1 MDMEMDMRSADAAQ
15 PSKEDPG
22 TPPSTPPSDPEWCG
36 EAGAQAPQAHGEAQT
51 AQTHPATSVADLRAS
66 DAGEHSDTI
75 ILLDWDDTLL
85 PSTMLTQLGY
95 RVDEKTP
102 LPADLAGDLTG
113 LAEDV
118 IRLLDT
124 CQQYGTVLLVTNAE
138 TGWVELS
145 SERFMPTV
153 ITDIRQRGIK
163 VVSAR
168 SAYDGPFPNSPVDWK
183 QVAFVSEVGQLCD
196 TAEPVNLVSIGDS
209 LNERTAAHHV
219 GGKYDSGSIK
229 TVKFVERPDIDQI
242 RRQLSLIASNLGDIA
257 THDGS
262 FDVNLVC

>member
-1 MDMEMDMRSADAAQ
+1 MTLEDMDTEQETERA
-15 PSKEDPG
+15 PSLGELA
-22 TPPSTPPSDPEWCG
+22 TPPSTPPADPDWSATDSLHAEPGGC
-36 EAGAQAPQAHGEAQT
+36 EQT
-51 AQTHPATSVADLRAS
+51 DYQGDN
-66 DAGEHSDTI
+66 DTI

-85 PSTMLTQLGY
+85 PSTMLTSLGY
-95 RVDEKTP
+95 RVDEKST
-102 LPADLAGDLTG
+102 LPTELAADLKG
-113 LAEDV
+113 LEEDV

-124 CQQYGTVLLVTNAE
+124 CQQHGTVVLVTNAE

-153 ITDIRQRGIK
+153 IEAIK
-163 VVSAR
+163 ERAIKIVSAR

-183 QVAFVSEVGQLCD
+183 QTAFVSQVGLLCD
-196 TAEPVNLVSIGDS
+196 KAEAVNLVSIGDS

-219 GGKYDSGSIK
+219 GGQYESGSIK

-242 RRQLSLIASNLGDIA
+242 RRQLSLVASNLGDIA
-257 THDGS
+257 MHDGS